1 MTKSNSTPK
10 PPNSQSTP
18 DSDQTPQDADAN
30 TSPPERD
37 GFFRRV
43 RRELQPKPIH
53 PSEAEEVVVMEDLPA
68 AKVEPDEKN

>member
-1 MTKSNSTPK
+1 MTEPTPPNPK
-10 PPNSQSTP
+10 PAP
-18 DSDQTPQDADAN
+18 DSEETPQDADVS
-30 TSPPERD
+30 TSPPEPERD